1 MADINID
8 RKRCKG
14 CCLCVSSCPIGNIK
28 MSDEAN
34 MQGNFFAEVVD
45 TDECTGCALCC
56 QMCPDMAIEIK
67 DDKAKTSRPIVE
79 YKTDKGS
86 AKKVTVKGKS
96 PV

>member
-14 CCLCVSSCPIGNIK
+14 CCLCVSSCPRGNIK

-34 MQGNFFAEVVD
+34 MQGHFYAEVVD
-45 TDECTGCALCC
+45 TDECNGCALCC
-56 QMCPDMAIEIK
+56 QMCPDIAIEIK
-67 DDKAKTSRPIVE
+67 DNKAKPSRPIID

-86 AKKVTVKGKS
+86 AKKVNVKGS
-96 PV
+96 